1 MGRKSAAQT
10 PAPKSDRIYGSKTNK
25 AGSASSKKTASSIV
39 LSEKVVKTLKEKA
52 DKYNETHSNKVSVN
66 TLKAVFRRGS
76 GAYSKSHR
84 PTITGGV
91 PNSRNAWS
99 FARVNKFLLK
109 KGGTKVKAAYV
120 QDDDLMA
127 KGGLVELLGKIQVY
141 PDGGANVTLW
151 ADENNVGFVDIKND
165 KVENLLY
172 APSKLEGISKKDY
185 VSNPQYKILTDDLKK
200 YGIKPSDKIH
210 YIEQIEIYED
220 YRGKGYASQALSDAI
235 DFYKDEGVEFLLLTV
250 GADTSEKGALNNKK
264 LIDFY
269 SRHGFRLLKGSGNYK
284 NRMILD
290 LKEFA
295 KGGKIEE
302 IDMNIPKYLY
312 HSTPSYNRQKIKES
326 GLSSGFDGRIY
337 FTKTLGAA
345 SDIAQQLHDTYKK
358 EDEKEGIKFYSIFR
372 IDTSK
377 LKNVNFYKDNDYNAG
392 IYTKEPIPK
401 NAINYYESVK
411 VADIMAKGG
420 KVFNDT
426 ELLAKWKRGES
437 IGFTGEAHL
446 KAKGLIPRAD
456 GKKRKSEKY
465 LENGGLITNDNIE
478 VKGLNNYTQ
487 SKKSGKFYN
496 LFGKRKVND
505 DTNELWWIRFS
516 RKDGQNTLGYV
527 SYRDENENEKFITL
541 NELPKSLLEIYENPE
556 IKYDEGGL
564 IAPNGK
570 KSNLTPEQYKLVRT
584 PKFKAWFGD
593 WENDPENASKVVDEN
608 GEPLVV
614 YHGTKIENFNIFDLD
629 KSKYGFFFTSSYD
642 LAKTYSSNKEFIRE
656 YFLDIKKPNKLDF
669 KGANYEGFIQDNKFR
684 IKNVIGYDTKTFA
697 SISLKPMGFD
707 GGIMKN
713 VLDYGYLGYN
723 EEIVPS
729 DIFVVFEP
737 NQIKLAD
744 GTNITFDANN
754 PDIRFKDGGLNQDV
768 VCVNCGW
775 TWNTADSDES
785 DKYVC
790 HKCGFDN
797 TLFYTD
803 DIMGKLKEPK
813 TLSQIAEIHGVGLKT
828 LEAQLQKGIKEESEH
843 TTDEM
848 VAKTIALH
856 HLEERPDYYDV
867 LEKAMKTKKIALPD
881 TYTTFDGLKPIL
893 ENQGYDLVEI
903 TQKPANGTF
912 EEEFKDGGVVVGK
925 RHSEEDE
932 NGTGERFL
940 VESTGQMVEV
950 EGGEG
955 VLCKESMSSDKLYDF
970 EGKKQTGRQIASF
983 LNHKY
988 GGVEFAEGGE
998 VGHVCGCRS
1007 KKYYHG
1013 GELPS
1018 ATLQGLS
1025 GGEAVV
1031 TVKTM
1036 ESKDLYSFQGKK
1048 MTPRQILSKI
1058 NADSGGKKFEEG
1070 GTIDLTKNN
1079 LEKHNKLTKMVFF
1092 AENILYS

>member
-1 MGRKSAAQT
+1 MPTRKGRKSAAQT

-25 AGSASSKKTASSIV
+25 AGSASSKKSASSIV
-39 LSEKVVKTLKEKA
+39 LSDKVVQTLKDKA

-84 PTITGGV
+84 PTITGGA

-99 FARVNKFLLK
+99 FARVNKFLEK
-109 KGGTKVKAAYV
+109 KSGKPVKKAYV

-127 KGGLVELLGKIQVY
+127 KGGILKSDSFKNWFKSSKVVDSKGNPKVMYHGTRYDFTEFKENIGKNTHHSSRHLGFFFTDYRVAQWFANPTWDDNEISMKDEYKKIRNKQLGVDKLKKELSMTSGFNYDKYEKLNSQIYNKETRIDNEWEKITY
-141 PDGGANVTLW
+141 YRKRLDFGYGANVMPVYLCIQNPKEMSFNEVYSIGGGLNEDYEKVEEK
-151 ADENNVGFVDIKND
+151 AKKLKQNLISKGYDGIKILPNDDNEEAEFEQYVAFYPNQIKSAIGNVGSFDPNNPDIRYKKGGTTFND
-165 KVENLLY
+165 K
-172 APSKLEGISKKDY
+172 D
-185 VSNPQYKILTDDLKK
+185 
-200 YGIKPSDKIH
+200 
-210 YIEQIEIYED
+210 
-220 YRGKGYASQALSDAI
+220 
-235 DFYKDEGVEFLLLTV
+235 
-250 GADTSEKGALNNKK
+250 
-264 LIDFY
+264 
-269 SRHGFRLLKGSGNYK
+269 
-284 NRMILD
+284 
-290 LKEFA
+290 
-295 KGGKIEE
+295 
-302 IDMNIPKYLY
+302 
-312 HSTPSYNRQKIKES
+312 
-326 GLSSGFDGRIY
+326 
-337 FTKTLGAA
+337 
-345 SDIAQQLHDTYKK
+345 
-358 EDEKEGIKFYSIFR
+358 
-372 IDTSK
+372 
-377 LKNVNFYKDNDYNAG
+377 
-392 IYTKEPIPK
+392 
-401 NAINYYESVK
+401 
-411 VADIMAKGG
+411 
-420 KVFNDT
+420 
-426 ELLAKWKRGES
+426 LLAKWKKGES

-456 GKKRKSEKY
+456 GKKVKSEKY
-465 LENGGLITNDNIE
+465 MENGG
-478 VKGLNNYTQ
+478 
-487 SKKSGKFYN
+487 F
-496 LFGKRKVND
+496 
-505 DTNELWWIRFS
+505 
-516 RKDGQNTLGYV
+516 
-527 SYRDENENEKFITL
+527 
-541 NELPKSLLEIYENPE
+541 
-556 IKYDEGGL
+556 

-584 PKFKAWFGD
+584 PEFKAWFGD

-614 YHGTKIENFNIFDLD
+614 YHGTYAKEKFNNFDFSKADLGFHFGTYEQAKDRSFTKFAVKDHKQFIEPFFLNIRELFIIEDAIEFQYPQSYIGDLVEKRILTNGEVIENSLKGLETKQSNEVVRNILVE
-629 KSKYGFFFTSSYD
+629 KYKKVGFKYD
-642 LAKTYSSNKEFIRE
+642 
-656 YFLDIKKPNKLDF
+656 NKLEG
-669 KGANYEGFIQDNKFR
+669 KGYS
-684 IKNVIGYDTKTFA
+684 Y
-697 SISLKPMGFD
+697 
-707 GGIMKN
+707 
-713 VLDYGYLGYN
+713 
-723 EEIVPS
+723 IVC
-729 DIFVVFEP
+729 EP

-744 GTNITFDANN
+744 STNTKFDANN
-754 PDIRFKDGGLNQDV
+754 LDITFEDGGLNQDV

-775 TWNTADSDES
+775 AWNTADSDES

-797 TLFYTD
+797 TLYYSN
-803 DIMGKLKEPK
+803 DIISKLKEPK
-813 TLSQIAEIHGVGLKT
+813 TLSEIAEIHGVGLAE

-843 TTDEM
+843 TTDSK
-848 VAKTIALH
+848 VAETIALH
-856 HLEERPDYYDV
+856 HLEEKPDYYDV
-867 LEKAMKTKKIALPD
+867 LEKAMNPKKIALPD
-881 TYTTFDGLKPIL
+881 TYSTFEGLKPIL

-903 TQKPANGTF
+903 NDKPANGTF
-912 EEEFKDGGVVVGK
+912 EEEFKEGGVVVGK

-1036 ESKDLYSFQGKK
+1036 ESKDLYSFEGRK

-1070 GTIDLTKNN
+1070 GTIDLTKNT
-1079 LEKHNKLTKMVFF
+1079 LEKHNKLTKMVYFT
-1092 AENILYS
+1092 ENILYS